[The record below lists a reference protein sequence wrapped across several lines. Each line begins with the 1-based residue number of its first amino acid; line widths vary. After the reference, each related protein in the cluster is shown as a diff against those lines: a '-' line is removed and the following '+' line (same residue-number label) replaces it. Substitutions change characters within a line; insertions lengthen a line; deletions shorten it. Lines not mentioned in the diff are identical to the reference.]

1 MSDHAP
7 ATSMPNLCADIQE
20 QAEVLLKTIRA
31 ANPLALPHLSGA
43 ATPTLPSAQ
52 TASNIASTSAS
63 ASASASVSALASR
76 IVSDPAAKAAAPS
89 STPTSPGKHTRTAAS
104 ATVSPPRVPPFDVAS
119 ESDAPAESGSIDE
132 PGFPEVG
139 LVHASPRMVQTLMLQ
154 CLLPCLSPDHDF
166 GQLMYAPW
174 LHYLVVGAGKLL
186 DKCTEGVQQAA
197 VVLHMLPRL
206 QLAGESCFVNCP
218 FCVPCHLMI
227 TSAPCLK
234 GLSCRATRAL
244 QNLATYRCR
253 QRTLTWFL
261 S

>member
-89 STPTSPGKHTRTAAS
+89 STPTSPGKQTRTAAS
-104 ATVSPPRVPPFDVAS
+104 ATVSPPRVPPS